1 MGRGVLTGGMK
12 GLARRLPSHTTVWG
26 AAQQPEHLASC
37 SLSRAI
43 HAGDAGVLLIMQIP
57 GPGRVFYSLF
67 SSIFNYMSN
76 KPIDTFIL

>member
-12 GLARRLPSHTTVWG
+12 GLAQRLPSHTTVWG

-57 GPGRVFYSLF
+57 GHVFYSLF
-67 SSIFNYMSN
+67 LSIFNYMSN
-76 KPIDTFIL
+76 KLIDTFIL